1 MIERQEEKINKPY
14 DRWFECWNW
23 CAVSKKRHS
32 KLLFGTVLIII
43 GIIWFGKKAGWFYF
57 SLWPYI
63 APVIVTIIGI
73 WIVSGYLM
81 KRRR

>member
-1 MIERQEEKINKPY
+1 MVERQEEKINKPY
-14 DRWFECWNW
+14 DRWFACCNW
-23 CAVSKKRHS
+23 YAGSKKRNS
-32 KLLFGTVLIII
+32 GLLFGTVLIII

-57 SLWPYI
+57 TLGPYI

-81 KRRR
+81 NRRR